1 MSRKKKR
8 VQRYHRPVRMNI
20 GVVVFLIIFV
30 YIAVLSIKYFQKDH
44 ISIYEVVQK
53 SISDDNMF
61 KGIILR
67 DETLYYTDKAGY
79 INYYVGEGE
88 KVGKKATIY
97 SIDESGDIY
106 KQISEE
112 NEDAK
117 ISSEDTERIRNSIS
131 AFHKSYTNS
140 SYNKVSDFKYDL
152 ENAILELNN
161 SSLLLNLDK
170 IMKENKKNKAFDIIS
185 AQRSGIITY
194 TMDGKE
200 ELKQSN
206 ITKKIFEKPEES
218 RVQLRTNK
226 AVTANSPVYKMINSE
241 VWNLIFPMTNEQY
254 SKMKDETSVQIVLK
268 KDDLSTTADLK
279 TYKKGNTYFGKLT
292 LDQYMIRYLNER
304 YIEVE
309 ILLNSA
315 NGLKIPASSI
325 VKKKVLIIPLDYLT
339 ESDNDKGVVKE
350 VYRKNGEK
358 EYQFISTVI
367 YKTDEEN
374 NIAYIEGEDLENGD
388 KIRNPST
395 QKTYELGKTGTLE
408 GVYNV
413 NKGYAVF
420 RMIEKLYEN
429 KEYVIVSEDTPYGL
443 STYDN
448 IVLDAD
454 TIDELEIIS
463 K

>member
-1 MSRKKKR
+1 MKQRGKKVVRYRKPI
-8 VQRYHRPVRMNI
+8 HMNI

-30 YIAVLSIKYFQKDH
+30 YIAILSIKYFQKDH

-53 SISDDNMF
+53 SISDDNTY

-67 DETLYYTDKAGY
+67 NETLYYTDKAGY
-79 INYYVGEGE
+79 INYYVGEGQ

-97 SIDESGDIY
+97 SVDESGDIY
-106 KQISEE
+106 KQISEQ
-112 NEDAK
+112 NEEAA

-131 AFHKSYTNS
+131 SFHKNYTNS
-140 SYNKVSDFKYDL
+140 NYKKVSDFKYEL

-170 IMKENKKNKAFDIIS
+170 IMKQNKKNHSFDIIS
-185 AQRSGIITY
+185 AQKSGIITY

-200 ELKQSN
+200 DLKQSD
-206 ITKKIFEKPEES
+206 ITKKMFEAPEET

-226 AVTANSPVYKMINSE
+226 AVTADSPVYKMVNSE
-241 VWNLIFPMTNEQY
+241 NWNIIFPLSDSQY
-254 SKMKDETSVQIVLK
+254 KNMKDEKNVRIIFK
-268 KDDLSTTADLK
+268 KDDLSTKADIK
-279 TYKKGNTYFGKLT
+279 TYQKGNTYYAKLS
-292 LDQYMIRYLNER
+292 LDEYMVRYLNER
-304 YIEVE
+304 FLEVE

-315 NGLKIPASSI
+315 DGLKIPTSSI
-325 VKKKVLIIPLDYLT
+325 VKKKVLIVPLDYLT

-350 VYRKNGEK
+350 IYKENGEK
-358 EYQFISTVI
+358 EYKFISTII
-367 YKTDEEN
+367 YKTDEEK
-374 NIAYIEGEDLENGD
+374 NIAYVEGDGLENGD

-395 QKTYELGKTGTLE
+395 QKNYELSKTGTLE

-420 RMIEKLYEN
+420 RVIEKIYEN
-429 KEYVIVSEDTPYGL
+429 KEYVIVSEDTQYGL
-443 STYDN
+443 STYDH

-454 TIDELEIIS
+454 TIDELQIIG